1 MKTNRLFIAIL
12 SIVFCVNFSAC
23 KDDNSNSEEVYEIHV
38 EKAGTLK
45 QLMPAPN
52 YATWHYLPFK
62 CLRLTGEINQ
72 QDIDDAQNLLGAAET
87 IDMGGV
93 TVVEGEIYN
102 GTWNTTPA
110 NKIDML
116 NTVHGAARIVIL
128 PHNLEEYE
136 NGGGAYLTSIKLP
149 ETLKKF
155 GEDALSGSALLETIE
170 IPQGV
175 YYIGKSAFSD
185 CKKLS
190 KIALSDNVTEIK
202 DQAFYGCES
211 LSAFDIPSKVTKIE
225 SETFKNCVKLSTITQ
240 AITVTSIGNS
250 AFSGCKNLEII
261 TIPQNVTTIGSYT
274 FSGCEKLK
282 EVHVKN
288 PVPPVADKGLFGIN
302 EYVGD
307 NIDLYVPKGSKKLY
321 QKAKYWQEVRSIIE
335 E

>member
-155 GEDALSGSALLETIE
+155 GEDALSGSAPYVFITIE
-170 IPQGV
+170 QP
-175 YYIGKSAFSD
+175 
-185 CKKLS
+185 KL
-190 KIALSDNVTEIK
+190 IR
-202 DQAFYGCES
+202 
-211 LSAFDIPSKVTKIE
+211 
-225 SETFKNCVKLSTITQ
+225 
-240 AITVTSIGNS
+240 
-250 AFSGCKNLEII
+250 
-261 TIPQNVTTIGSYT
+261 
-274 FSGCEKLK
+274 
-282 EVHVKN
+282 
-288 PVPPVADKGLFGIN
+288 
-302 EYVGD
+302 
-307 NIDLYVPKGSKKLY
+307 NIRV
-321 QKAKYWQEVRSIIE
+321 
-335 E
+335 